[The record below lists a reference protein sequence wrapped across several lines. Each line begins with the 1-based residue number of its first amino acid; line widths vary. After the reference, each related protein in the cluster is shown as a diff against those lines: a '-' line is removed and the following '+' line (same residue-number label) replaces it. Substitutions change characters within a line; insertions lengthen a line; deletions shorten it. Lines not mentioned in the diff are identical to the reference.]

1 MEVLAGRILLR
12 PRDVRRSQ
20 RFYEEE
26 LGLGVYREWGEGQDR
41 GIVFFLGGGLLEISG
56 YSTEPPSDSM
66 VILLQVRALRRVRDE
81 LVGNG
86 VRIEEEPELKPWG
99 LLEMVV
105 RDPDGHALVFVEV
118 PADHPQRRPAG

>member
-12 PRDVRRSQ
+12 PRDVKRSL
-20 RFYEEE
+20 RFYEDEI
-26 LGLGVYREWGEGQDR
+26 GLPVYREWGDGQDR
-41 GIVFFLGGGLLEISG
+41 GVVFFLGGALLEISG
-56 YSTEPPSDSM
+56 YSSEPPSDSM
-66 VILLQVRALRRVRDE
+66 MLLLQVRGLRRLRDE

-105 RDPDGHALVFVEV
+105 RDPDGHALVLIEV
-118 PADHPQRRPAG
+118 PADHPLRRPPA